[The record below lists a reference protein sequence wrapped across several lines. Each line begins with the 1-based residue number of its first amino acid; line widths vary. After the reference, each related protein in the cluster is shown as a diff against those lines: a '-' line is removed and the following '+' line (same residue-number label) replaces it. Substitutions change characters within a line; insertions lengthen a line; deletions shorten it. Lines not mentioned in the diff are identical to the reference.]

1 MCFKKS
7 INNIISSML
16 KNLNKVLSN
25 KSDTLKYQNI
35 SFP

>member
-1 MCFKKS
+1 MCFKKN
-7 INNIISSML
+7 IDNIISSML

-25 KSDTLKYQNI
+25 KNDTLKCQNI